1 MTLRQ
6 SPRERQL
13 RLVRKADMPK
23 APLEKHLVDAIRQLA
38 HKMGLIQWSGRIAV
52 WGHQPPF
59 LPVFGAGTPDVLGVF
74 RDGRMWG
81 LEAKRGPNSKER
93 ESQLV
98 WAAAHPYVLV
108 ETVRTV
114 EDAHLFFVEHMQPR
128 PLVKT

>member
-6 SPRERQL
+6 SPKERQL
-13 RLVRKADMPK
+13 RLVRKADMPR

-38 HKMGLIQWSGRIAV
+38 PKMGLIQWSGRIAV

-93 ESQLV
+93 ETQLV

-114 EDAHLFFVEHMQPR
+114 EEAHLFFVEHMQPR